1 MKEFTEK
8 VLQKARDLGA
18 SYADVRIVR
27 SDNESINVKNG
38 KVDALASST
47 NYGFGVRVIVNGS
60 WGFASSFTVT
70 DEEADKVVREA
81 VSIAR
86 ASSRL
91 KKEDVKLTPVEPAE
105 GHFESE
111 WKIDPFDVPLED
123 KINLLL
129 DADKIMRQQ
138 PEVKLSE
145 SVMRFW

>member
-8 VLQKARDLGA
+8 ILQKAKDLGA
-18 SYADVRIVR
+18 SYADVRIIKGA
-27 SDNESINVKNG
+27 NESINIKNG
-38 KVDALASST
+38 KVDALAAASD
-47 NYGFGVRVIVNGS
+47 YGFGVRVIVNGS

-70 DEEADKVVREA
+70 DEEAEKVVQQA

-91 KKEDVKLTPVEPAE
+91 KREDVKLAPVEPAE

-111 WKIDPFDVPLED
+111 WKINPFDVPLED

-129 DADKIMRQQ
+129 DADKIMR
-138 PEVKLSE
+138 
-145 SVMRFW
+145 